1 MTFALVSGCGS
12 TNPSERT
19 DEVGRL
25 LTIPPRSS
33 APRVFANRCIP
44 PPPLCSSRFDKRR
57 RRRFGPRGD
66 ALQDSVKIG
75 RARQAP
81 VNL

>member
-19 DEVGRL
+19 DEVGQV

-33 APRVFANRCIP
+33 ARVFANRCVP
-44 PPPLCSSRFDKRR
+44 TPPLCSTKGADGGS
-57 RRRFGPRGD
+57 
-66 ALQDSVKIG
+66 G
-75 RARQAP
+75 RLAAHFRIR
-81 VNL
+81 